1 MKISIGMKLQPG
13 PWGGG
18 NRFGAVLTDYLRRH
32 GHEVSHDLAADDLD
46 VILLAEPDRKLRISA
61 YDHADILRYLLFVNR
76 RALVVHR
83 INNSSEARDDPQKR
97 FNRYR
102 LHANRVADHTV
113 FVSQWV
119 RECYRDAGFGERPH
133 TVILNGADQR
143 LWRPAPESHAGE
155 RVPLRI
161 VTHHW
166 SMNPNKGWQVYRQL
180 DALLGGSSWS
190 ERLQF
195 TYIGPLPKGV
205 TLQHGRHVA
214 PITGQPLVD
223 ELRSH
228 DLYLTASLW
237 EAGPNHVL
245 EGALCGLPLLYLE
258 SGSMREYCAGFGLP
272 YTPETLE
279 NVLTRMIGE
288 RDQWA
293 ARMAGFPLTAER
305 MCGDYLRL
313 FETLV
318 AERQTVLAKRRF
330 GSSWSWVIQ
339 TLLNR
344 HRRVDAP

>member
-18 NRFGAVLTDYLRRH
+18 NRFGAALTDHLRRH
-32 GHEVSHDLAADDLD
+32 GHAVSHDLAADDLD
-46 VILLAEPDRKLRISA
+46 VIVLAEPDRKLRISA
-61 YDHADILRYLLFVNR
+61 YDHADVLRYLLFVNR

-83 INNSSEARDDPQKR
+83 INNSSEARDDPQKH

-102 LHANRVADHTV
+102 LQANRVADHTV
-113 FVSQWV
+113 FVSRWLW
-119 RECYRDAGFGERPH
+119 ECYREAGFEDRPH

-143 LWRPAPESHAGE
+143 LWCPAPESRVGE

-166 SMNPNKGWQVYRQL
+166 SMNPNKGWSVYRQL
-180 DALLGGSSWS
+180 DELLGRPPWS
-190 ERLQF
+190 ERVQF
-195 TYIGPLPKGV
+195 TYIGPLPEGV
-205 TLQHGRHVA
+205 TLKHGRHV
-214 PITGQPLVD
+214 PPVTGSALV
-223 ELRSH
+223 EALREH
-228 DLYLTASLW
+228 DLYITASLC

-245 EGALCGLPLLYLE
+245 EGALCGLPLLYRE

-279 NVLTRMIGE
+279 AVLTRMIRE

-293 ARMAGFPLTAER
+293 SRMAGFPLTAER
-305 MCGDYLRL
+305 MCGEYVRL

-318 AERQTVLAKRRF
+318 SQRPAILAQRRF
-330 GSSWSWVIQ
+330 GASWSWMVQ

-344 HRRVDAP
+344 HRRVGTP